1 MDSGTYALY
10 NLTLI
15 DGTGREPQAHMGIV
29 IKEGKIDRILPSE
42 KIEGIRDLKK
52 YDMEGM
58 TLLPGLIDAHVHLSG
73 VIGDRVGAFNINP
86 LVRAY
91 KSMIQAQA
99 IMSYGITS
107 VRDISP
113 LGLYLK
119 RLIARGEATGPRIV
133 ACGPGLTRS
142 GGHADI
148 PELPFSTVNNQHDWT
163 SNHYWGVF
171 ADGEVEIRKMIR
183 LQLREGADQIKFWAS
198 GGGYSSV
205 DRNEDLHYTLE
216 ECKIVVDEAK
226 LIQNMKVLSHA
237 EGLESIRYSV
247 EAGVDSIEH
256 GDELNEEL
264 AEQMAAKGIYLVPT
278 INLVGN
284 WYLDRFGDKK
294 VEATPASIEYG
305 PFRYIDA
312 LDEDQIDPYENRDT
326 IYGMFNMAKEKGVK
340 IAMGSD
346 TVRDRTTKYGEY
358 SIREMLAMEEA
369 GMTALEV
376 ITAATQT
383 AAEVLGLDRY
393 IGTIEEGKWGDFIL
407 VKGNPAES
415 LNLFMDKGNIKY
427 IFQNGRLKVED
438 GKMLGF
444 GGVL

>member
-1 MDSGTYALY
+1 MRTGNYGLY

-15 DGTGREPQAHMGIV
+15 DGTGQEPQLNKGIIV
-29 IKEGKIDRILPSE
+29 KDGKIQAILSSDQVKE
-42 KIEGIRDLKK
+42 AGGIEK

-58 TLLPGLIDAHVHLSG
+58 CLLPGLIDAHVHLSG
-73 VIGDRVGAFNINP
+73 VIGDRVGAFNINHT
-86 LVRAY
+86 VRAY
-91 KSMIQAQA
+91 KSLIQAQA
-99 IMSYGITS
+99 MMSYGITS

-119 RLIARGEATGPRIV
+119 RMIARGEVTGPRIV

-148 PELPFSTVNNQHDWT
+148 PELPFSMVDNPHDWT

-171 ADGEVEIRKMIR
+171 ADGEVEIRKLIR
-183 LQLREGADQIKFWAS
+183 LQLREGADQIKFWVS

-205 DRNEDLHYTLE
+205 DRNEDMHYTYE
-216 ECKIVVDEAK
+216 ECRIIVEEAK
-226 LIQNMKVLSHA
+226 LINHMKVLSHA
-237 EGLESIRYSV
+237 ENLESIRWSID
-247 EAGVDSIEH
+247 AGVDSIEH
-256 GDELNEEL
+256 GDELDEEQ
-264 AEQMAAKGIYLVPT
+264 AERMAEKGIYLVPT

-305 PFRYIDA
+305 PFRHIDLMSETA
-312 LDEDQIDPYENRDT
+312 IDPYKNRDT
-326 IYGMFNMAKEKGVK
+326 IYGMFKMAKEKGVK

-376 ITAATQT
+376 ITAATKT

-393 IGTIEEGKWGDFIL
+393 IGTIEEGKWGDFI
-407 VKGNPAES
+407 VVNGNPAKD
-415 LNLFMDKGNIKY
+415 LKLFMNKENVRY
-427 IFQNGRLKVED
+427 IFQNGQLKVKD
-438 GKMLGF
+438 GQMLGF
-444 GGVL
+444 GGIL

>member
-1 MDSGTYALY
+1 MMNNNYGLY

-15 DGTGREPQAHMGIV
+15 DGTGREPQEHKGII
-29 IKEGKIDRILPSE
+29 IKDGKIDSILSSE
-42 KIEGIRDLKK
+42 EVKDAKDIDK

-58 TLLPGLIDAHVHLSG
+58 CLLPGLIDAHVHLSG
-73 VIGDRVGAFNINP
+73 VIGDRVGAFNINSI
-86 LVRAY
+86 VRAY
-91 KSMIQAQA
+91 KSLIQAQA

-119 RLIARGEATGPRIV
+119 RMIARGEVTGPRIV

-148 PELPFSTVNNQHDWT
+148 PELPFSMVDNQHDWT

-171 ADGEVEIRKMIR
+171 ADGEVEIRKLIR
-183 LQLREGADQIKFWAS
+183 LQLREGADQIKFWVS

-205 DRNEDLHYTLE
+205 DRVEDMHYTFE
-216 ECKIVVDEAK
+216 ECRIIVEEAK
-226 LIQNMKVLSHA
+226 LINKMKVLAHA
-237 EGLESIRYSV
+237 ENLESIRYSID
-247 EAGVDSIEH
+247 AGVDSIEH
-256 GDELNEEL
+256 GDELNEEQ
-264 AEQMAAKGIYLVPT
+264 AERMVKKGIYLVPT

-305 PFRYIDA
+305 PFRHIDFMS
-312 LDEDQIDPYENRDT
+312 ETSIDPYANRDA
-326 IYGMFNMAKEKGVK
+326 IYGMFRMAKEKGVK

-369 GMTALEV
+369 GMTSLEV

-383 AAEVLGLDRY
+383 AAEVLALDKY
-393 IGTIEEGKWGDFIL
+393 IGTIEEGKLGDFIV
-407 VKGNPAES
+407 VKGNPAENLS
-415 LNLFMDKGNIKY
+415 LFMDKDNIKY
-427 IFQNGRLKVED
+427 IFQNGQLKVKE
-438 GKMLGF
+438 GQMLGF
-444 GGVL
+444 GGIL